1 MTRSRFAFYLGRI
14 PILEVLAI
22 VLGVAGMAGNFS
34 VFGTEDQNWW
44 NGMLI
49 VCGALSACISL
60 FADNFIPGHRK
71 AVSAVSV
78 VVGGG
83 LLFFTLRSMGTG
95 PNIGA
100 PLVLALSVALLLSA
114 LLRSVRGALS
124 ALLMFRMDERD
135 EEAASGSL

>member
-22 VLGVAGMAGNFS
+22 MLGVAGMAGNFS

-71 AVSAVSV
+71 AVSAVFIVVGTSSLSSWSIVCTTDVSNGRTRRRGGQRVSV
-78 VVGGG
+78 VLDRLSPSQIAQVV
-83 LLFFTLRSMGTG
+83 
-95 PNIGA
+95 P
-100 PLVLALSVALLLSA
+100 PLC
-114 LLRSVRGALS
+114 R
-124 ALLMFRMDERD
+124 
-135 EEAASGSL
+135 